1 MPFFQKPP
9 AQQWSQRMDA
19 LFVAEVDNEISKDD
33 RTFNKHGHRHPLGYP
48 FSVIRE
54 KVLRSGRTNFSEG
67 YEHDVEEEK
76 LAPLTPDDKVL
87 LYCSLNFR
95 GHYHSSLEHFKSV
108 KQQLLDEFL
117 VDKPVVIDIGC
128 GPATSALALA
138 ELFPNK
144 PFDYIGIDSAKAMR
158 QRGAALLSDAK
169 QCRIMHSDCEI
180 SFLTNWNSIPIAK
193 NATVLFNFAFF
204 FASETLDEITLRSLA
219 NCVRRVAIARK
230 SRTVFIS
237 YTNAIHAFSNRN
249 YVSFLNL
256 TEIVP
261 VEGRADTIVHYLN
274 RRGDPSSRKK
284 QDYSFEFYP
293 AIFS

>member
-1 MPFFQKPP
+1 MPLFQEPP

-19 LFVAEVDNEISKDD
+19 LFAAGVDKEISTDE
-33 RTFNKHGHRHPLGYP
+33 RTFNKQGHRHPLGYP
-48 FSVIRE
+48 FSVIRD
-54 KVLRSGRTNFSEG
+54 KVLRRGRTNFSEG

-76 LAPLTPDDKVL
+76 LAPLTSDDKVL

-95 GHYHSSLEHFKSV
+95 GHYHSSLEHFKNV

-158 QRGAALLSDAK
+158 QRGASLLSDAK
-169 QCRIMHSDCEI
+169 QGHIMHNACEI

-219 NCVRRVAIARK
+219 KCVRRVAVARK

-237 YTNAIHAFSNRN
+237 YTNATHAFSNCN
-249 YVSFLNL
+249 YVTFLNL
-256 TEIVP
+256 TELVP
-261 VEGRADTIVHYLN
+261 LEGRTDKIVHYLN

-284 QDYSFEFYP
+284 QPYSFEFYP
-293 AIFS
+293 ATFS